1 MHLPVVLKVFQVTRS
16 WICFVQAAEAKA
28 RRKEEKKNL
37 RAQQKLVSEANGRGG
52 GDDGGSGG
60 QEDNDHA
67 EGEDG
72 HFDGL
77 ATLGG
82 PTKSPSKSMSSS
94 GVQLAVASAG
104 AKDDAPLLL
113 NPDLPHLAAVLD
125 KADVVIEVLDARDPL
140 AHRSSAL
147 EARVESKKGQKL
159 LLLLNKIGAC
169 ALILLIQCY
178 VMADR
183 TAHRYMSSR
192 TDRCMGC
199 SVAFGAPDAA
209 LPRRIILSPTC
220 RHTRIDKGKRKEQGA
235 VR

>member
-1 MHLPVVLKVFQVTRS
+1 
-16 WICFVQAAEAKA
+16 VQATEAKV

-37 RAQQKLVSEANGRGG
+37 RAQQKLVSETNGGRGS

-60 QEDNDHA
+60 QEDDDNT

-77 ATLGG
+77 TTLGG
-82 PTKSPSKSMSSS
+82 PTKGPSKSMSMSDS
-94 GVQLAVASAG
+94 GVPLAVASAG
-104 AKDDAPLLL
+104 AKGVAPLLL

-140 AHRSSAL
+140 AHRSSVL
-147 EARVESKKGQKL
+147 EARVESKEGQKL
-159 LLLLNKIGAC
+159 LFLLNKIGAR

-183 TAHRYMSSR
+183 ISHRYMSSR
-192 TDRCMGC
+192 TDRRMGC
-199 SVAFGAPDAA
+199 SLAFRPPNAA
-209 LPRRIILSPTC
+209 LPCRVILSPTC
-220 RHTRIDKGKRKEQGA
+220 RHARIDKGKRKEQGA
-235 VR
+235 VRRCMGL